1 MANAIP
7 EKIGNFNVYDDTEK
21 LLGISGEIALP
32 NLEAM
37 SETISGAG
45 MLGEI
50 DSANLGHFSSL
61 SIEIPFRV
69 LYQKSFS
76 LMKYTGRN
84 LYLRANQQSYDATT
98 GRLVQ
103 SGVKI
108 TLRTAPKGLNLGT
121 FSNGASSETTNT
133 LEVLY
138 IKVEVAGV
146 VVLELDKLN
155 FIYIVDG
162 EDMLAEIKKYI

>member
-7 EKIGNFNVYDDTEK
+7 EKIGNFNVYDDTERII
-21 LLGISGEIALP
+21 GVSGEIALP

-45 MLGEI
+45 LLGEI
-50 DSANLGHFSSL
+50 DSANPGHFGSL

-69 LYQKSFS
+69 LFQKSFT
-76 LMKYTGRN
+76 LLKYTGRN
-84 LYLRANQQSYDATT
+84 LYLRANQQSYDAAT

-103 SGVKI
+103 SGLKI

-121 FSNGASSETTNT
+121 LANGASSETTNT
-133 LEVLY
+133 LEILY
-138 IKVEVAGV
+138 IKVEVDGV
-146 VVLELDKLN
+146 VLLELDKLN
-155 FIYIVDG
+155 FVYIVDG
-162 EDMLAEIKKYI
+162 IDMLADIKKYI

>member
-1 MANAIP
+1 MPNVIP

-21 LLGISGEIALP
+21 LMGLTGEITLP

-37 SETISGAG
+37 TETISGAG

-50 DSANLGHFSSL
+50 DSANPGHFGSL

-76 LMKYTGRN
+76 LLKYTGRN
-84 LYLRANQQSYDATT
+84 FYLRANQQSYDATT

-108 TLRTAPKGLNLGT
+108 TLRTAPKGLNLGK
-121 FSNGASSETTNT
+121 FANGASSETTNT
-133 LEVLY
+133 LEILY
-138 IKVEVAGV
+138 IKIEVAGV

-155 FIYIVDG
+155 FVYIVDG
-162 EDMLAEIKKYI
+162 EDMLADIKKYI